1 MDAINFLLLR
11 YGDLHRGLV
20 DGLLGQ
26 LSEAQVRGRPH
37 PGVNTV
43 AWLLWHAA
51 RVEDVGVNRFIADRP
66 QVLED
71 GWLDRLAV
79 SRRDVGTGMIDAE
92 VDDLSARIDLEALRG
107 YWAAVTQRTL
117 AVVET
122 LRGSNLESPV
132 PADLVKRVAIS
143 EGAVAAGAEWLTE
156 FWAGGRSRAW
166 FLLQTPLLHVYGHFF
181 EARVAAGLW
190 GVRSK

>member
-1 MDAINFLLLR
+1 MDAINLLLLR
-11 YGDLHRGLV
+11 YGDLHRGLI
-20 DGLLGQ
+20 DDLLSR

-43 AWLLWHAA
+43 AWLLWHTA

-66 QVLED
+66 QVFED
-71 GWLDRLAV
+71 GWLERLQV
-79 SRRDVGTGMIDAE
+79 PRRDVGTGMSDAE
-92 VDDLSARIDLEALRG
+92 VDALSAGIDLPALRG
-107 YWAAVTQRTL
+107 YWQEVTQRTL
-117 AVVET
+117 AIVET
-122 LRGSNLESPV
+122 LRGTDLEAPV
-132 PADLVKRVAIS
+132 AAERVKRVASS

-166 FLLQTPLLHVYGHFF
+166 FLIQVPVLHVYGHYF

-190 GVRSK
+190 GVRSP